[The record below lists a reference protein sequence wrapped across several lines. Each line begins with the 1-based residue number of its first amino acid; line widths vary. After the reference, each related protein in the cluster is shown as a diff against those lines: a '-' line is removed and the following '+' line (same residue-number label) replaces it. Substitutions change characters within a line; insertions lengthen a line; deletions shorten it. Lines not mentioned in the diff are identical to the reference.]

1 MRREELRTGRIADM
15 EFQFWEC
22 WEFDANVPEASPERH
37 WFRSDTGL

>member
-22 WEFDANVPEASPERH
+22 WESDANVAGAPERH